1 VACGL
6 DVVFAGSAVGV
17 VVSANSVR
25 FQRNVARK
33 VRTLWAVHAAP
44 SGVTREVAA
53 LPPPVQCYLQ
63 IAIGRS
69 ETSVA
74 TVRVRRAG
82 TFRTA
87 PDQPWLA
94 IRGRQFF
101 NADPPGFVWW
111 GRVRVAPG
119 LWIEARDESVQGA
132 GGMLVKA
139 GASWT
144 LADASGRRSTRA
156 RCCGCSAR

>member
-1 VACGL
+1 MAWLAVWL
-6 DVVFAGSAVGV
+6 IVFAASAVGV

-25 FQRNVARK
+25 FQRNVARE
-33 VRTLWAVHAAP
+33 VQTLWGVPPAP
-44 SGVTREVAA
+44 SAVTREPAA
-53 LPPPVQCYLQ
+53 LPAPVRRYLQ
-63 IAIGRS
+63 AAVG
-69 ETSVA
+69 EDATSVA
-74 TVRVRRAG
+74 MVRLRHGG

-87 PDQPWLA
+87 PGQPWLA
-94 IRGRQFF
+94 IRGQQFF

-119 LWIEARDESVQGA
+119 LWIEARDESVHGA

-144 LADASGRRSTRA
+144 LADASGPHIDQGA
-156 RCCGCSAR
+156 